1 MITGL
6 KKKSG
11 IQRKIALGIILIA
24 SLFAL
29 SGIMSVFELR
39 KIGDHISGALM
50 RHVQSI
56 DAAKRMLDKMHAYE
70 ILVMN
75 QVSGKISEDS
85 ADYSTL
91 DSTFTLYYAAVYQR
105 ASTADLKTELDSIHV
120 IYLQLQQIR
129 KDMPVSGNLEL
140 RVKWYLDVFYP
151 VYSSMLTRTR
161 NLILDNQ
168 KQLTQKAGDLE
179 VGYYRLVMP
188 GMIATA
194 ASILVLLMLGL
205 FIHVYLVKPLLKINN
220 GIQAFVNYKSPFHVD
235 IATKDELKQLKESV
249 EMLINKIKNNSNRM
263 S

>member
-1 MITGL
+1 
-6 KKKSG
+6 
-11 IQRKIALGIILIA
+11 
-24 SLFAL
+24 
-29 SGIMSVFELR
+29 MSVFELR

-56 DAAKRMLDKMHAYE
+56 DAAKRMLDKMHTYE

-75 QVSGKISEDS
+75 QVSGKISEEQ

-91 DSTFTLYYAAVYQR
+91 DSTFSLYYAEVYKR
-105 ASTADLKTELDSIHV
+105 ASTPQLKVELDSIHT
-120 IYLQLQQIR
+120 IYLHLKQIR
-129 KDMPVSGNLEL
+129 KDMPSTTALDL

-151 VYSSMLTRTR
+151 VYSNMLTRTR

-168 KQLTQKAGDLE
+168 KQLTQKAGDIE

-194 ASILVLLMLGL
+194 VSIFALLMLGL
-205 FIHVYLVKPLLKINN
+205 FIHVYMVKPLLKINN
-220 GIQAFVNYKSPFHVD
+220 GIQAFVNYKSPFQVD

-249 EMLINKIKNNSNRM
+249 EVLINKIKNNSNRM